1 VNLPLKKLLE
11 THTSGRHESG
21 RNEPGRKESG
31 RNDKPVPQ
39 ERADTLNSD
48 FDILQRELLE
58 NGDPIGLYD
67 RHGLVVYTNA
77 AFDRIAEAF
86 TANAPLNSFGSD
98 RNYTAN
104 DELTSL
110 KSLAGSVI
118 NEYAVRINGR
128 TEYYRAKHRAING
141 NDGEFVGSALI
152 LTPLSEVK
160 ALNAALSLA
169 NERLD
174 DTTRLVSDWI
184 WETDRNLQ
192 ITYISPQVQK
202 TLGFHPSELIG
213 RSLSAL
219 PSAANEEL
227 ETRTAPDHRRPFRDL
242 NVEIK
247 DRSGTAHNF
256 LLNGL
261 PVYDHQNG
269 NFAGFRGS
277 ASDITETRNRQLAL
291 FEAKEAAE
299 LANRV
304 KSEFLAN
311 MSHELRTPLNAII
324 GFSEMMSSEL
334 LGPLGNEQYQGYSH
348 DILVSA
354 QHLLG
359 VINDILDVAKIEAGK
374 LHLTEEDV
382 NPHEVLGTVKRLMS
396 ERAERVGINLKLDAA
411 KDLPHVW
418 ADARKLKQI
427 LINLMANSVKFT
439 PGGGRIELSAFV
451 DQRGDF
457 VFAVTDTGIGIA
469 KEDID
474 KALAPFTQ
482 IDSQLSRQF
491 EGTGLGLP
499 LAKGFT
505 ELHDGE
511 LKLVSEPG
519 KGTQVTIHLPAR
531 RVIPN

>member
-1 VNLPLKKLLE
+1 MNLPLKKLLE
-11 THTSGRHESG
+11 THTSGRSDGTDIGEAV
-21 RNEPGRKESG
+21 
-31 RNDKPVPQ
+31 DD
-39 ERADTLNSD
+39 ADRD
-48 FDILQRELLE
+48 IAILQRELLE
-58 NGDPIGLYD
+58 NGDPVALYD
-67 RHGLVVYTNA
+67 RHGQVVYTNP

-86 TANAPLNSFGSD
+86 TATAPNNTFGGEARSV
-98 RNYTAN
+98 NG
-104 DELTSL
+104 DELNAL
-110 KSLAGSVI
+110 KALAGSVI
-118 NEYAVRINGR
+118 NEYAVRISGR
-128 TEYYRAKHRAING
+128 IEYYRAKHRAINDD
-141 NDGEFVGSALI
+141 NGEFIGSALL
-152 LTPLSEVK
+152 LTSLSEVK

-192 ITYISPQVQK
+192 LTYISPQVQK

-213 RSLSAL
+213 RPLSAL
-219 PSAANEEL
+219 PATPSDDL
-227 ETRTAPDHRRPFRDL
+227 EARTAQDHRRPFRDV

-247 DRSGTAHNF
+247 DRAGTAHSF

-261 PVYDHQNG
+261 PVYEHHNG
-269 NFAGFRGS
+269 SFAGFRGS
-277 ASDITETRNRQLAL
+277 ASDVTESRLRQLAL

-396 ERAERVGINLKLDAA
+396 ERADRVGINLKLEAA
-411 KDLPHVW
+411 EDLPHIW

-439 PGGGRIELSAFV
+439 PGGGRIDLSAYI

-457 VFAVTDTGIGIA
+457 VFAVSDTGIGIA
-469 KEDID
+469 KEDVE

>member
-1 VNLPLKKLLE
+1 MNLPLKKLLE
-11 THTSGRHESG
+11 THTSGHADKAAPLEGSG
-21 RNEPGRKESG
+21 
-31 RNDKPVPQ
+31 D
-39 ERADTLNSD
+39 ADQDMS
-48 FDILQRELLE
+48 ILQRELLE
-58 NGDPIGLYD
+58 NGDPVALYD
-67 RHGLVVYTNA
+67 RHGQVVYTNP

-98 RNYTAN
+98 KSRSQQ
-104 DELTSL
+104 DELNAL

-128 TEYYRAKHRAING
+128 VEYFRAKHKAL
-141 NDGEFVGSALI
+141 NDSNGEFVGSALL
-152 LTPLSEVK
+152 LTPMSEIK

-184 WETDRNLQ
+184 WETDRNL
-192 ITYISPQVQK
+192 ILTYISPQVQK
-202 TLGFHPSELIG
+202 TLGFHPSEMAG
-213 RSLSAL
+213 QPLSAL
-219 PSAANEEL
+219 PVARSDEL
-227 ETRTAPDHRRPFRDL
+227 EARTAAGQRRPFRDL
-242 NVEIK
+242 NVQIK
-247 DRSGTAHNF
+247 DRSGATRNF

-261 PVYDHQNG
+261 PVYDHQTG

-277 ASDITETRNRQLAL
+277 ASDITETRVRQLAL

-396 ERAERVGINLKLDAA
+396 ERAERVGINLRVEADA
-411 KDLPHVW
+411 DLPHVW

-439 PGGGRIELSAFV
+439 PGGGRIDIRAYVEKS
-451 DQRGDF
+451 GDF

-469 KEDID
+469 KEDIE

-511 LKLVSEPG
+511 LKLSSEAG
-519 KGTQVTIHLPAR
+519 KGTQVTVHLPAK

>member
-1 VNLPLKKLLE
+1 MNLPLKKLLE
-11 THTSGRHESG
+11 AHTSGHDDTSEMREAS
-21 RNEPGRKESG
+21 
-31 RNDKPVPQ
+31 DPQ
-39 ERADTLNSD
+39 EGVGDPDQDLTL
-48 FDILQRELLE
+48 LQRELLE
-58 NGDPIGLYD
+58 NGDPVALYD
-67 RHGLVVYTNA
+67 RHGQVVYTNP
-77 AFDRIAEAF
+77 AFDRIADAL
-86 TANAPLNSFGSD
+86 TANAPLNSFGGDSD
-98 RNYTAN
+98 RPQT
-104 DELTSL
+104 DELNAL

-128 TEYYRAKHRAING
+128 VEYYRAKHRALNSASG
-141 NDGEFVGSALI
+141 DFLGSALT
-152 LTPLSEVK
+152 LTSLSEVK

-192 ITYISPQVQK
+192 IAYISPQVQK
-202 TLGFHPSELIG
+202 TLGFHPSELVG
-213 RSLSAL
+213 QALGAL
-219 PSAANEEL
+219 PMTPSDEL
-227 ETRTAPDHRRPFRDL
+227 EARTAPDHRRPFRD
-242 NVEIK
+242 VSVQIK
-247 DRSGTAHNF
+247 DRAGNSRNF

-261 PVYDHQNG
+261 PVYDHQTG

-277 ASDITETRNRQLAL
+277 ASDITETRVRQLAL

-396 ERAERVGINLKLDAA
+396 ERAERVGIHLSVEADQ
-411 KDLPHVW
+411 DLPHVW

-439 PGGGRIELSAFV
+439 PGGGRIDIRAYVEQS
-451 DQRGDF
+451 GDF

-505 ELHDGE
+505 ELHEGE
-511 LKLVSEPG
+511 LKLISEPG
-519 KGTQVTIHLPAR
+519 KGTQVTVHLPAK
-531 RVIPN
+531 RVIPD

>member
-1 VNLPLKKLLE
+1 MNLPLKKLLE
-11 THTSGRHESG
+11 THTSGRPDNAASG
-21 RNEPGRKESG
+21 EGSNG
-31 RNDKPVPQ
+31 D
-39 ERADTLNSD
+39 DH
-48 FDILQRELLE
+48 DIAVLQRELLE
-58 NGDPIGLYD
+58 NGDPVALYD
-67 RHGLVVYTNA
+67 RHGQVVYTNP

-86 TANAPLNSFGSD
+86 TAAAPTNTFGGDKKNA
-98 RNYTAN
+98 TN
-104 DELTSL
+104 DELSAL
-110 KSLAGSVI
+110 KALAGSVI
-118 NEYAVRINGR
+118 NEYAVRIAGR
-128 TEYYRAKHRAING
+128 IEYYRARHRAINDE
-141 NDGEFVGSALI
+141 NGEFVGSALL
-152 LTPLSEVK
+152 LTSLSEVK

-192 ITYISPQVQK
+192 LTYISPQVQK
-202 TLGFHPSELIG
+202 TLGFHPSELVG

-219 PSAANEEL
+219 PATPSEEL
-227 ETRTAPDHRRPFRDL
+227 DTRTAQDHRRPFRDI
-242 NVEIK
+242 NVEIA
-247 DRSGTAHNF
+247 DRSGTTHSF

-277 ASDITETRNRQLAL
+277 ASDITETRLRQLAL

-396 ERAERVGINLKLDAA
+396 ERAERVGINLKLEAA
-411 KDLPHVW
+411 DDLPHVW

-439 PGGGRIELSAFV
+439 PGGGRIDLSAYV

-457 VFAVTDTGIGIA
+457 IFAVTDTGIGIA
-469 KEDID
+469 KEDIE

-511 LKLVSEPG
+511 LKLISEPG
-519 KGTQVTIHLPAR
+519 KGTQVTVHLPAR